1 MAAAAQEGAAR
12 SATGSA
18 RCTPLQR
25 LRVPYGPLQP
35 LRAPYSPV
43 QPLTAPRSGHATIS
57 HTPHIPN
64 ARLPSPMHP
73 LTPPYTPLHPLT
85 PLNQVP
91 QHETNWVACDAC
103 GKWRKL
109 PPGVRLEEEQAPG
122 SKESGQVE
130 ITCDLLT
137 CLLAYLL
144 TCLLAYSLTCLLAHQ
159 ASSRWLCKHNV
170 WDRKRQS
177 CKAAEEPWA

>member
-1 MAAAAQEGAAR
+1 M
-12 SATGSA
+12 
-18 RCTPLQR
+18 
-25 LRVPYGPLQP
+25 
-35 LRAPYSPV
+35 
-43 QPLTAPRSGHATIS
+43 
-57 HTPHIPN
+57 
-64 ARLPSPMHP
+64 
-73 LTPPYTPLHPLT
+73 
-85 PLNQVP
+85 P

>member
-18 RCTPLQR
+18 RCTPLR
-25 LRVPYGPLQP
+25 ALECLTAPYSPLELLTAPYSPLQP
-35 LRAPYSPV
+35 LGPGTRRSLT
-43 QPLTAPRSGHATIS
+43 PLTSLTHAY
-57 HTPHIPN
+57 
-64 ARLPSPMHP
+64 
-73 LTPPYTPLHPLT
+73 PPPCTPLHLLTSPYTSLHPRT

-137 CLLAYLL
+137 R
-144 TCLLAYSLTCLLAHQ
+144 LLAYSLTRLLACSPGVEPVALQ
-159 ASSRWLCKHNV
+159 AQRLG
-170 WDRKRQS
+170 
-177 CKAAEEPWA
+177 